1 MFNKSISYIVFLS
14 AFIFVFLFF
23 PIVSRAASV
32 GFLPSTPL
40 WYSPEKF
47 ALGEIIRLYTVVIN
61 NDYPSLNGVVAF
73 YANGD
78 EIDRSS
84 IVNLKQDKAEEL
96 KVYWQP
102 TSGDYTLSAKFVSAN
117 AVDEHGATIQLNPND
132 ISTAQ
137 TAFNAGKNNL
147 STTTVNQNPDPTP
160 GVATV
165 ITIKKQGNEFLIS
178 PKASADANSVI
189 DSIANTKEKID
200 SVLHFVTSSA
210 NTIAG
215 TVEKTKSAVETGQKY
230 YAKGEAVWQKI
241 TPYLSPLKRL
251 AALVTNNYDRRR
263 ILYIIGGAVIFIFAL
278 KIIRRQRTF
287 DDYR

>member
-1 MFNKSISYIVFLS
+1 MFNKNIRFIVFLS
-14 AFIFVFLFF
+14 AAVFVFLLS
-23 PIVSRAASV
+23 PIVSRAANV

-47 ALGEIIRLYTVVIN
+47 APGEIIRLYTVVIN
-61 NDYPSLNGVVAF
+61 NDYPSLSGVVAF
-73 YANGD
+73 YANNE
-78 EIDRSS
+78 EIGRVS
-84 IVNLKQDKAEEL
+84 IVNLKQDKAEGL

-117 AVDEHGATIQLNPND
+117 AIDEHGATIQLNTND
-132 ISTAQ
+132 INTAQ
-137 TAFNAGKNNL
+137 TAFNVGKNNL
-147 STTTVNQNPDPTP
+147 STTTISQNSEDMQ
-160 GVATV
+160 GVATF
-165 ITIKKQGNEFLIS
+165 IAIKKQGDEFVIL
-178 PKASADANSVI
+178 PKTSTEENSVI
-189 DSIANTKEKID
+189 DSIANTKEKFD

-230 YAKGEAVWQKI
+230 YAKGEALWQKI
-241 TPYLSPLKRL
+241 TPYLSPIKRVVAL
-251 AALVTNNYDRRR
+251 ATNNYDRHR
-263 ILYIIGGAVIFIFAL
+263 ILYIIGGTAILIFAL

>member
-1 MFNKSISYIVFLS
+1 MFNKNISNFVFLL
-14 AFIFVFLFF
+14 AVVFVFLFF
-23 PIVSRAASV
+23 PIVSRAATV

-47 ALGEIIRLYTVVIN
+47 APGEIIRLYTVVIN
-61 NDYPSLNGVVAF
+61 NDYPSLSGVVAF
-73 YANGD
+73 YAND
-78 EIDRSS
+78 EEIGRVS
-84 IVNLKQDKAEEL
+84 IVNLKQDKAEGL

-117 AVDEHGATIQLNPND
+117 AVDEHGATIQLNTNE
-132 ISTAQ
+132 INTAQ
-137 TAFNAGKNNL
+137 TAFNVGKNNL
-147 STTTVNQNPDPTP
+147 STTTVSQNSEDMQ
-160 GVATV
+160 GVATS
-165 ITIKKQGNEFLIS
+165 IAIKKQGDEFVIL
-178 PKASADANSVI
+178 PKTSTEENSVI
-189 DSIANTKEKID
+189 DSIANTKEKLD

-230 YAKGEAVWQKI
+230 YAKGEALWQKI
-241 TPYLSPLKRL
+241 TPYLSPIKRVVAL
-251 AALVTNNYDRRR
+251 ATNNYDRHR
-263 ILYIIGGAVIFIFAL
+263 ILYIIGGTVILIFAL